1 MKTAV
6 VTGATGA
13 MGSSLIQSL
22 EREGVKCIFIEKE
35 MDLFNRVAHLIDGSR
50 HEFYSADLTN
60 QRDVLDVINKINKK
74 HKKID
79 YLFNVAGIGIYKPI
93 ENLTISEWKDS
104 MDINFTSAF
113 MFIKGLLPLLKR
125 SKDAVVLSFGSGMGV
140 YPNKNRVAYC
150 TSKFALRGMS
160 LTLSKE
166 FEGRGV
172 DFVLLTL
179 GSVMTDFGTGGII
192 YRKKLEKSGKK
203 YLSVDEVINKV
214 IEIIKSED
222 RSEEYKLYPQGYEEE
237 SK

>member
-6 VTGATGA
+6 ITGATGA
-13 MGSSLIQSL
+13 MGSSLIQAL
-22 EREGVKCIFIEKE
+22 EREEIDCIFIEKE
-35 MDLFNRVAHLIDGSR
+35 MDLFERVVHLIDGNK

-60 QRDVLDVINKINKK
+60 QREILDVINKISGK

-79 YLFNVAGIGIYKPI
+79 YLFNVAGVGIYKKI
-93 ENLTISEWKDS
+93 EDLTVSEWKDS
-104 MDINFTSAF
+104 MDINFNSAF
-113 MFIKGLLPLLKR
+113 LFIKGLLPLLKK
-125 SKDAVVLSFGSGMGV
+125 SEDAMVLSFGSGMGV

-179 GSVMTDFGTGGII
+179 GSVMTDFGTGGMI
-192 YRKKLEKSGKK
+192 YRKKLEEEGKK

-214 IEIIKSED
+214 IEITKSKN
-222 RSEEYKLYPQGYEEE
+222 RPTEYELYPEGYEEE